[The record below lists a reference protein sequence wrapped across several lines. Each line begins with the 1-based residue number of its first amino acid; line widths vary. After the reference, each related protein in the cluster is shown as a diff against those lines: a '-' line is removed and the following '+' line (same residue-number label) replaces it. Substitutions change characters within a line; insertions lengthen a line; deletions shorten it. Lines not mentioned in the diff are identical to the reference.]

1 MARGEAGGAE
11 ARGVALGRTVAE
23 APGATTGRTIA
34 RGAAP
39 GRVLAGT
46 GRPAASTSE

>member
-23 APGATTGRTIA
+23 APGAATGRTM
-34 RGAAP
+34 AP

-46 GRPAASTSE
+46 GRPAASSSE